1 MADSNSSLSTSVAIG
16 AGIMAL
22 IGAVD
27 TVFDEGLAHNSV
39 RTGWK
44 TLLGCAGIGLNILAF
59 TKPGGKFE
67 DQTHLGIYVAAI
79 AVTTTAALYSARK

>member
-44 TLLGCAGIGLNILAF
+44 TLLGCAGIGLNVSCDS
-59 TKPGGKFE
+59 GKIICLTRFRRSL
-67 DQTHLGIYVAAI
+67 HLLNLEGSLKIRL
-79 AVTTTAALYSARK
+79 T